1 MPIFFPDNDNR
12 KARVLELGSEAQN
25 FLYQATDD
33 FNTFTALLSTVNSQ
47 IADAYREA
55 GLEPPKTSPV
65 DILKDAKVDGENYVV
80 DVAEILTDIAGFI
93 GTVKYLAPGATKA
106 LVAVGA
112 MSEET
117 AAKVLTKF
125 TIPLFDKEISITV
138 GDVAG
143 NIVGGI
149 VGGIAVAGIDLAIDA
164 IEGSIARDKLRDGI
178 NHIFPLRGGV
188 KLSQEKAVTL
198 LDSLRAV
205 KTTLDAITG
214 AGIPL
219 TEQLIKNLINRD
231 VSPSIQKEQAITVAS
246 VATDLLNLDKSNN
259 SWTNEDPAPSS

>member
-1 MPIFFPDNDNR
+1 MGIFFPDNDNR

-25 FLYQATDD
+25 FLYQATED
-33 FNTFTALLSTVNSQ
+33 FNTFTALLATVNQQ

-55 GLEPPKTSPV
+55 GLEPPKTTPV
-65 DILKDAKVDGENYVV
+65 DILQSAQVPGENYVV
-80 DVAEILTDIAGFI
+80 DVVEILADIGGFI
-93 GTVKYLAPGATKA
+93 GTVKYLTPGATRA

-125 TIPLFDKEISITV
+125 TLPIFDKEVTITI

-143 NIVGGI
+143 SIIGGI
-149 VGGIAVAGIDLAIDA
+149 VGGIAVAGLDLAIDA
-164 IEGSIARDKLRDGI
+164 IEGSIARDKLREGI
-178 NHIFPLRGGV
+178 NQVFPLRAGV
-188 KLSQEKAVTL
+188 RLSQDKAATL
-198 LDSLRAV
+198 LESLRAV

-219 TEQLIKNLINRD
+219 TDTLIRNLINRD
-231 VSPSIQKEQAITVAS
+231 VNPSVAKEQAITN
-246 VATDLLNLDKSNN
+246 ATVSSELRQLDVSNQ
-259 SWTNEDPAPSS
+259 SWTNEDPT